1 MFANLLQ
8 LLTRRAPQGYDF
20 AFVKDVRKPVP
31 PEARS
36 RRLEV
41 VLAICWVLIGLKGW
55 IVTSL
60 IQHYQVPLNPWWINA
75 PTIAAGGI
83 CTLIYLLRR

>member
-8 LLTRRAPQGYDF
+8 LLTRRDPEGYDF
-20 AFVKDVRKPVP
+20 AFVKDVRKPVV

-41 VLAICWVLIGLKGW
+41 VLAACWVLIGLKAWG
-55 IVTSL
+55 VTAL
-60 IQHYQVPLNPWWINA
+60 IQRYQVPLDPWWINA
-75 PTIAAGGI
+75 PTVAAGAI
-83 CTLIYLLRR
+83 CTLIYLRRR